1 MGDKHPEG
9 ATGSPRKR
17 PISRGDTTSW
27 TDQKLGRPKA
37 GQTKVCINRGQ
48 KKPQVSAKDDDGG
61 WTVDI
66 MGELRG
72 SQGQRHSR

>member
-1 MGDKHPEG
+1 MTNILRELPARQGKGRQAEG
-9 ATGSPRKR
+9 
-17 PISRGDTTSW
+17 TTSW

-37 GQTKVCINRGQ
+37 GQTKVYRCINRGQ

>member
-9 ATGSPRKR
+9 ETGSPGKR
-17 PISRGDTTSW
+17 PTSRGHTTSW

-72 SQGQRHSR
+72 QRHSR